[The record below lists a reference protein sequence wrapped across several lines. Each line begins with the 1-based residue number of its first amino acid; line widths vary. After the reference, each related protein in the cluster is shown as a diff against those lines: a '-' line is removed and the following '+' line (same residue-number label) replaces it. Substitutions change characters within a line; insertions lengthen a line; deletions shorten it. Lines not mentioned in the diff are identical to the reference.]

1 MMSTIVRT
9 NPLKKKAKG
18 KALNSQEVTRKS
30 YMLYETAWAN
40 AWPHLDDWFKAEEFL
55 SERGRNRF
63 VIV

>member
-1 MMSTIVRT
+1 MSTIVRT
-9 NPLKKKAKG
+9 NPLKKKAPG
-18 KALNSQEVTRKS
+18 KALNYHEVARKI
-30 YMLYETAWAN
+30 YMLYETVWAD